1 MKLQTKKVFF
11 VGLAFLI
18 ICMFWQV
25 YDNVISKMLINTFG
39 LNQTWSGI
47 VMALDNVFALFLLP
61 IFGALSDKTKTKFG
75 KRTPYIFIGTIV
87 AAVFLVGVSL
97 FDNMQM
103 SKLEEANVGYV
114 VTVNNNLKDEN
125 NEYHYLLEG
134 KTEEE
139 INDIFDYH
147 YGDYWYQS
155 TLTDEQMDKLLG
167 NNIKE
172 NVKKY
177 FSFVD
182 ISIPEGEFKENYI
195 QNYLSPKD
203 KERFSEIISMTP
215 EERYKLEFSENLGLL
230 DKVLGKEPT
239 IVATRVHQKEI
250 DALNEVL
257 IETLCDIYK
266 EDLGTLKM
274 LLKEV
279 GVRQFFT
286 VKENATQ
293 VRGAVAWEYT
303 KGNIGYLIGFL
314 GILLLVLIA
323 MATFRTPAVS
333 LMPDVVIKPLRSKA
347 NAIINL
353 MGTVG
358 GIISLLIMSFLAKDY
373 HSYMLLFIIIGL
385 LMIILLVI
393 FLFTVDENKLV
404 LERITQE
411 KEFAIEEVEE
421 VATENIEEM
430 PKDVRK
436 SFYLIIASIILW
448 FMAYNAATTKF
459 SVYAGDVLN
468 MGYSIPLLVA
478 NATALIC
485 YIPIGMIASKVGRKK
500 TILAGIII
508 LFTAFFLGSIATE
521 STKVLIYFTM
531 GLAGIGWATINVNS
545 YPMVVEMSKNSNVG
559 KYTGYYY
566 TASMFAQ
573 IITPIISGLFMD
585 LCGTM
590 RVLFP
595 YSVFF
600 CVCAFI
606 TMSLVKHGDSKP
618 IAVKSV
624 EAFDVDD

>member
-61 IFGALSDKTKTKFG
+61 IFGALSDKTKTKYG

-87 AAVFLVGVSL
+87 AAIFLVGVSL

-155 TLTDEQMDKLLG
+155 TLTDEQIDELLG

-239 IVATRVHQKEI
+239 IVATRVHQEEI

-404 LERITQE
+404 EERIAQE

>member
-61 IFGALSDKTKTKFG
+61 IFGALSDKTKTKYG

-87 AAVFLVGVSL
+87 AAIFLVGVSL

-147 YGDYWYQS
+147 YGDYWYLS

-167 NNIKE
+167 NNVKE

-250 DALNEVL
+250 D
-257 IETLCDIYK
+257 
-266 EDLGTLKM
+266 
-274 LLKEV
+274 
-279 GVRQFFT
+279 
-286 VKENATQ
+286 
-293 VRGAVAWEYT
+293 
-303 KGNIGYLIGFL
+303 
-314 GILLLVLIA
+314 
-323 MATFRTPAVS
+323 
-333 LMPDVVIKPLRSKA
+333 
-347 NAIINL
+347 
-353 MGTVG
+353 
-358 GIISLLIMSFLAKDY
+358 
-373 HSYMLLFIIIGL
+373 
-385 LMIILLVI
+385 
-393 FLFTVDENKLV
+393 
-404 LERITQE
+404 
-411 KEFAIEEVEE
+411 
-421 VATENIEEM
+421 
-430 PKDVRK
+430 
-436 SFYLIIASIILW
+436 
-448 FMAYNAATTKF
+448 
-459 SVYAGDVLN
+459 
-468 MGYSIPLLVA
+468 
-478 NATALIC
+478 
-485 YIPIGMIASKVGRKK
+485 
-500 TILAGIII
+500 
-508 LFTAFFLGSIATE
+508 
-521 STKVLIYFTM
+521 
-531 GLAGIGWATINVNS
+531 
-545 YPMVVEMSKNSNVG
+545 
-559 KYTGYYY
+559 
-566 TASMFAQ
+566 
-573 IITPIISGLFMD
+573 
-585 LCGTM
+585 
-590 RVLFP
+590 
-595 YSVFF
+595 
-600 CVCAFI
+600 
-606 TMSLVKHGDSKP
+606 
-618 IAVKSV
+618 
-624 EAFDVDD
+624 